1 MSTKT
6 KTGSVRSTGEVE
18 FVTFYVGDLLI
29 GIDIHSVEEINR
41 QVDVT
46 PVPQAPPQ
54 VRGVI
59 NLRGEVVT
67 VVDLRKVL
75 GLGDTAINEHSRT
88 VVVNSGNEEIG
99 LLVDRV
105 ADVVLA
111 HADQM
116 DMPPA
121 NVSSV
126 DGRFFKGV
134 YKLDK
139 TLLVLLDVDAAI
151 SMKEHGPVACTI

>member
-1 MSTKT
+1 MNMQTAT
-6 KTGSVRSTGEVE
+6 ATRSVRSAGDVE

-29 GIDIHSVEEINR
+29 GIDIHNVEEINR
-41 QVDVT
+41 QVEVR

-67 VVDLRKVL
+67 VIDLRRVL
-75 GLGDTAINEHSRT
+75 GMGQTEIARNTRT
-88 VVVNSGNEEIG
+88 VVVNSGQEEIG
-99 LLVDRV
+99 MLVDSV

-111 HADQM
+111 RADQI
-116 DMPPA
+116 DRPPA
-121 NVSSV
+121 NISGV

-134 YKLDK
+134 HKLDR
-139 TLLVLLDVDAAI
+139 TLLIVLDVDAAI
-151 SMKEHGPVACTI
+151 AVNEGSRATL

>member
-6 KTGSVRSTGEVE
+6 ETRSVRSAGEVE
-18 FVTFYVGDLLI
+18 FVTFYVGHLLI
-29 GIDIHSVEEINR
+29 GIDIHNVEEINR

-46 PVPQAPPQ
+46 PVPQAPPH

-67 VVDLRKVL
+67 VIDLRKVL
-75 GLGDTAINEHSRT
+75 EMGRTEINQYTRT

-99 LLVDRV
+99 MLVDRV

-111 HADQM
+111 RADQI
-116 DMPPA
+116 DTPPA
-121 NVSSV
+121 NISGV

-134 YKLDK
+134 YKLEN
-139 TLLVLLDVDAAI
+139 TLLILLDVDAAI
-151 SMKEHGPVACTI
+151 TVKEPSLSGV

>member
-1 MSTKT
+1 MSTIST
-6 KTGSVRSTGEVE
+6 TRSVRSAGEVE

-46 PVPQAPPQ
+46 PVPQAPQ
-54 VRGVI
+54 HVRGVI

-67 VVDLRKVL
+67 VIDLRKVL
-75 GLGDTAINEHSRT
+75 EMGRTEINHNTRT

-99 LLVDRV
+99 MLVDRV

-111 HADQM
+111 RADQI
-116 DMPPA
+116 DQPPA
-121 NVSSV
+121 NISGV

-134 YKLDK
+134 YKLEK
-139 TLLVLLDVDAAI
+139 TLLIILDINAAI
-151 SMKEHGPVACTI
+151 ALDALTLSKL

>member
-6 KTGSVRSTGEVE
+6 ISRSVRSAGEVE

-46 PVPQAPPQ
+46 PVPQAPPH

-75 GLGDTAINEHSRT
+75 EMGQTEINQYSRT

-111 HADQM
+111 RAEQIDQ
-116 DMPPA
+116 PPA
-121 NVSSV
+121 NISGV

-139 TLLVLLDVDAAI
+139 TLLILLDVDAAI
-151 SMKEHGPVACTI
+151 AVKGPSLSGL

>member
-1 MSTKT
+1 MSIETAAK
-6 KTGSVRSTGEVE
+6 SVISAGEVE

-29 GIDIHSVEEINR
+29 GIDIHNVEEINR

-46 PVPQAPPQ
+46 PVPQAPPH

-75 GLGDTAINEHSRT
+75 EMGRTEINQYTRT

-99 LLVDRV
+99 MLVDRV

-111 HADQM
+111 RADQI
-116 DMPPA
+116 DTPPA
-121 NVSSV
+121 NISGV
-126 DGRFFKGV
+126 DGQFFKGV

-139 TLLVLLDVDAAI
+139 TLLIVLDVDAAI
-151 SMKEHGPVACTI
+151 AVKEPGLPRL

>member
-1 MSTKT
+1 MSTET
-6 KTGSVRSTGEVE
+6 INRSVKSAGEVE

-29 GIDIHSVEEINR
+29 GVDIHNVEEINR

-46 PVPQAPPQ
+46 PVPQSPHH

-75 GLGDTAINEHSRT
+75 EMGQADISMHSRT

-99 LLVDRV
+99 LLVDRI
-105 ADVVLA
+105 ADVVRVRA
-111 HADQM
+111 NQM
-116 DMPPA
+116 DTPPA
-121 NVSSV
+121 NVSGV

-134 YKLDK
+134 YKLEK
-139 TLLVLLDVDAAI
+139 TLLIILDVDAAI
-151 SMKEHGPVACTI
+151 AVKEARHAGL

>member
-1 MSTKT
+1 MSTNT
-6 KTGSVRSTGEVE
+6 ITRSVRSAGEVE
-18 FVTFYVGDLLI
+18 YVTFYVGDLLI
-29 GIDIHSVEEINR
+29 GVDIQHVEEINR

-46 PVPQAPPQ
+46 PVPQAPPH

-75 GLGDTAINEHSRT
+75 DMGETEVNLCSRT
-88 VVVNSGNEEIG
+88 VVVNSGNDEIG

-111 HADQM
+111 RTDHIDP
-116 DMPPA
+116 PPA
-121 NVSSV
+121 NVKGV

-134 YKLDK
+134 YKMENK
-139 TLLVLLDVDAAI
+139 LLIVLDVDEAI
-151 SMKEHGPVACTI
+151 AVKKSNLSGL